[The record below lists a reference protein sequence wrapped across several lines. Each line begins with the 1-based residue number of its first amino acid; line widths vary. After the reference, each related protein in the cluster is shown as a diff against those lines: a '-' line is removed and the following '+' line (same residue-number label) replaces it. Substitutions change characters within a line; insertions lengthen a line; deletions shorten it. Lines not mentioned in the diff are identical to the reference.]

1 MDLEVGN
8 YLPDQSIRVSE
19 IAMLAIKPPKVKII
33 SLIK

>member
-1 MDLEVGN
+1 MAK
-8 YLPDQSIRVSE
+8 VSE